1 MKKLLL
7 IISFVLAAL
16 PSYAEK
22 VFRVATDIWEP
33 YEYVV
38 DNKNVG
44 LSTEIVEGVF
54 NRMNL
59 YISNPVPN
67 YPWARVEDMLNK
79 NEIDAMYTATY
90 DPKRAAIHKYPSEP
104 IVDSDWVLLINKQ
117 YQFTTHYTNLG
128 DLKGKIIGTV
138 NGFAYPEHFLKY
150 IKENSK
156 IEQTNRDE
164 LNIKK
169 LALDRVDY
177 VIMDK
182 YNALYLIKNLNLSD
196 KIMILPKVVEPNR
209 LYLVFNKK
217 VPVDVVKLF
226 DEELIKFKATKEYK
240 EILDKYLK

>member
-7 IISFVLAAL
+7 IISFILAAL
-16 PSYAEK
+16 PSYAEN

-59 YISNPVPN
+59 YISNPIPN
-67 YPWARVEDMLNK
+67 YPWARVEAMLNK
-79 NEIDAMYTATY
+79 NEIDAMYTAAF
-90 DPKRAAIHKYPSEP
+90 DPKRAAIHKYPSEA
-104 IVDSDWVLLINKQ
+104 IIDSDWVLLINSK
-117 YQFTTHYTNLG
+117 YQFTKHYTNLG
-128 DLKGKIIGTV
+128 DLKGQIIGTV
-138 NGFAYPEHFLKY
+138 NGFSYPEYFANF

-156 IEQTNRDE
+156 IEQANRDE

-182 YNALYLIKNLNLSD
+182 YNALYLIKALNLSD
-196 KIMILPKVVEPNR
+196 KIMILPKTVEANK
-209 LYLVFNKK
+209 LYLVFNKN
-217 VPVDVVKLF
+217 VSDDVIKLF
-226 DEELIKFKATKEYK
+226 DKELIKFKSTKEYK
-240 EILDKYLK
+240 EILNKYLK